1 MVSYAACSPAAM
13 EAEPQTKVLD
23 DRTPVEKP
31 ARATPAPGSRRV
43 VGRYE
48 LIHRLGHG
56 GMATVYLGRATGT
69 AGFEKLVAVKV
80 IHPHLA
86 EESEFI
92 EMFLDEAR
100 IAARIHHP
108 HVVEILDLGTS
119 AEGVFYMVMEYVEGA
134 TLSALLRQLRK
145 NGDTLPI
152 PVVLQIVADAC
163 EGLEAAHE
171 LCDRDGNRYGLVHR
185 DVSPQNLL
193 VNLDGWV
200 KVVDFGIMKAAG
212 KRSTTLEGQ
221 LRGKLPYMAPEQA
234 RRQPVDHRGDLFA
247 VGVVLW
253 ELLTNERLFAGGSE
267 VEVLDR
273 VTRCEVPDVFASRPD
288 LPAGVDKLLRR
299 TLARDPDG
307 RYESARAMLVDVR
320 QLLRGIG
327 GDVYPRRV
335 LADAMSKH
343 FSAQVEYA
351 RAAVRGSPEGSG
363 ELDVFLPGPE
373 FSRSA
378 SGSMAERG
386 SSEVQPG
393 SISPA
398 LALQGTGTHTLASS
412 LATAPARHWSLWL
425 LLPLVGAA
433 IGTAAITWE
442 SRNGA
447 SAAADFALTDGSLA
461 GPSVP
466 TEAESAEVVW
476 DLKTVPQ
483 GAKVVV
489 DGVEK
494 GTTPLRVSMARGEA
508 QIPVRLEKEGYRT
521 LNLELAPV
529 ASLQRSYRLDRVSAG
544 SAAGEWLRART
555 REDEAAEKKDGGGE
569 ASKKGKAPRKRKK
582 PTLKPSPDEWENGDE
597 KRTLKGEPDWSKQVE
612 SGTGSGGGG

>member
-1 MVSYAACSPAAM
+1 
-13 EAEPQTKVLD
+13 
-23 DRTPVEKP
+23 
-31 ARATPAPGSRRV
+31 
-43 VGRYE
+43 
-48 LIHRLGHG
+48 
-56 GMATVYLGRATGT
+56 MATVYLGRATGT
-69 AGFEKLVAVKV
+69 AGFEKLVAVKA

-86 EESEFI
+86 EESEFV

-100 IAARIHHP
+100 IAARLHHP

-145 NGDTLPI
+145 REETLPI

-171 LCDRDGNRYGLVHR
+171 LCDRDGNPYGLVHR

-247 VGVVLW
+247 IGVVLW
-253 ELLTNERLFAGGSE
+253 ELLTNQRLFAGGSE

-273 VTRCEVPDVFASRPD
+273 VTRCEVPDIFVSRPD
-288 LPAGVDKLLRR
+288 LPAGMDKLLRR
-299 TLARDPDG
+299 TLARDPDD
-307 RYESARAMLVDVR
+307 RYESARAMLLDVR

-327 GDVYPRRV
+327 DDTDPRRA
-335 LADAMSKH
+335 LADAMREH

-351 RAAVRGSPEGSG
+351 RAAVRSSPEGSG
-363 ELDVFLPGPE
+363 ELDVFLPAPD

-378 SGSMAERG
+378 SGRPAEGG
-386 SSEVQPG
+386 SSGVQPG
-393 SISPA
+393 SISQP
-398 LALQGTGTHTLASS
+398 LPLQGTGTHTLAST

-433 IGTAAITWE
+433 IGTAAITWDG
-442 SRNGA
+442 RNGTGAISEPTPTSA
-447 SAAADFALTDGSLA
+447 SLVE
-461 GPSVP
+461 PSVP
-466 TEAESAEVVW
+466 TKVEPAEVVW
-476 DLKTVPQ
+476 DLNTVPQ
-483 GAKVVV
+483 GATVVV
-489 DGVEK
+489 GGVEK
-494 GTTPLRVSMARGEA
+494 GVTPIRFTMPRGEA
-508 QIPVRLEKEGYRT
+508 QVPVRLEKEGYRT
-521 LNLELAPV
+521 VYLDLAPV
-529 ASLQRSYRLDRVSAG
+529 ADLERRYPLDRIDAG
-544 SAAGEWLRART
+544 IAAGDRLRART
-555 REDEAAEKKDGGGE
+555 KEDEAAKKREREAE
-569 ASKKGKAPRKRKK
+569 ASKKGKAGRKRKK
-582 PTLKPSPDEWENGDE
+582 PELKPSPDEWKNGDD
-597 KRTLKGEPDWSKQVE
+597 KRKLKSEPDWSKQVE